1 MLPYGFNIVKEAP
14 TVDVLVV
21 GAGPTG
27 LALGVDP
34 ARRGASP
41 VVVERENRSFCG
53 SRGKG
58 IQPRTMEVLEDLGV
72 IDTVRAAGG
81 SVRLE

>member
-1 MLPYGFNIVKEAP
+1 MFSSSVPAP
-14 TVDVLVV
+14 
-21 GAGPTG
+21 
-27 LALGVDP
+27 GVDP

-58 IQPRTMEVLEDLGV
+58 IQPRGGLHCSGRWRYSQLSFSKASEL
-72 IDTVRAAGG
+72 VRDGAHTPH
-81 SVRLE
+81 R